1 MTPAKRAPATSRQ
14 PWFGRLVMRILVV
27 GAGAIGG
34 YFGGRLLEAGQ
45 DVTFLVRAGRAAAL
59 AATGLVITSP
69 KGDFRHPRPATVEA
83 AALRGSFDVV
93 LLSCKA
99 YDLDD
104 AIRSFAPAVGPN
116 TAILPLLNGMRHLDV
131 LDQRFGA
138 RAVLGGQCVISAAL
152 GEAGRINHLNES
164 HLISFGERDGARSA
178 RAAAIEAAFAGARFD
193 SRLSTA
199 ILPEMWEK
207 WVFIATLAGITCLMR
222 ATVGDIVA
230 AGGADL
236 AISLLD
242 ECDAIAREQGFPL
255 REASRQRNVAMLTAP
270 GSAFAASML
279 RDIERGGPTE
289 GEHVLADLLRRGSRP
304 ADAASLLRT
313 ACLHVAAYEA
323 RRARMVNPAP

>member
-1 MTPAKRAPATSRQ
+1 MK
-14 PWFGRLVMRILVV
+14 ILVV

-45 DVTFLVRAGRAAAL
+45 DVTFLVRSRRGAEL
-59 AATGLVITSP
+59 AANGLVIASP
-69 KGDFRHPRPATVEA
+69 RGDFRAPRPPTIEA
-83 AALRGSFDVV
+83 AALHGPFDLV

-104 AIRSFAPAVGPN
+104 AIRAFAPAVGPE
-116 TAILPLLNGMRHLDV
+116 TAVLPLLNGMRHLDV
-131 LDQRFGA
+131 LDRRFGA

-152 GEAGRINHLNES
+152 GEWGRINHLNDS
-164 HLISFGERDGARSA
+164 HLLSFGERDAKRSA
-178 RAAAIEAAFAGARFD
+178 RVVAIEAAFSGARFD
-193 SRLSTA
+193 SRSSTA

-207 WVFIATLAGITCLMR
+207 WVFIASLAGITCLMR

-236 AISLLD
+236 ATRLLD

-255 REASRQRNVAMLTAP
+255 RATSRQRNEALLTAP
-270 GSAFAASML
+270 GSGFSASML

-289 GEHVLADLLRRGSRP
+289 GEHVLADLLRRASKP
-304 ADAASLLRT
+304 AGAASLLRT
-313 ACLHVAAYEA
+313 AWLHVAAYEA
-323 RRARMVNPAP
+323 RRTRTGASTR